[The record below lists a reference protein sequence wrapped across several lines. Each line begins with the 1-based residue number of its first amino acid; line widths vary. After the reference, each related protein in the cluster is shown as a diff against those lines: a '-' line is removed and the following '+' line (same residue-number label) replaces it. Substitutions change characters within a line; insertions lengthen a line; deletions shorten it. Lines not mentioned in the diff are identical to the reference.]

1 MTASLIRQNEV
12 DIGSQAVSYDYTG
25 WMDIAKANIDSQRLN
40 FNFSSENVGR
50 YDEYKANADKY
61 FALSGQEYKNAID
74 FTVPLSDQYKKFDSV
89 ILQKRLQGESG
100 YDEVRTSDEIN
111 EILYQKARDA
121 QANAEDVAA
130 RADPDT
136 WTFSAELAGGV
147 VGWLSDPVQLGGAA
161 VASIPGALY
170 GVGATAA
177 ATITRTVFLE
187 GISEALLET
196 GLQASAV
203 IPWQQE
209 LGNEYGWDEALV
221 QIGMAGILAGGF
233 VGGGFAINKAFGG
246 KVPTSAIFDAHQEL
260 LRKQMLESNRLLDS
274 ELLEAHYRNVD
285 AMGEAF
291 RSGETPRIIADARV
305 ADNPFDDDF
314 VTHDHIVV
322 VRDKPD
328 LVDLDAH
335 AKDVFIRQ
343 VTEELK
349 SDQTL
354 KRAKDL
360 KSQTASL
367 KALEIELADVR
378 KQIKTGRLE
387 LKTFSDLPA
396 DPFMADRIA
405 KLEDKVGPL
414 NRERIGLLDKK
425 EANLKAAIKKKE
437 DVINMTEA
445 ATRADE
451 DLLQLSAGGIPPRLD
466 ARYKTYQKSVKA
478 AEKEYLSWQNRVE
491 EFAKDVFKEG
501 EFVGPPTQRLMDAMN
516 SFVGPI
522 PRGRDIPIR
531 TMKELKDDAPKVE
544 ASVNH
549 AFDVEVKNSLT
560 GDSNELFD
568 FVDIDGNEVRLS
580 AADMDGTIKEEM
592 DLMDFWKSCLGIG
605 K

>member
-40 FNFSSENVGR
+40 FNFSSRLEGR
-50 YDEYKANADKY
+50 ADEYRANFDKY
-61 FALSGQEYKNAID
+61 LSVSGQELKNVVD
-74 FTVPLSDQYKKFDSV
+74 VTVPIADQYKKFDSV

-147 VGWLSDPVQLGGAA
+147 VGWLSDPVQFGLAA
-161 VASIPGALY
+161 VASIPGVLY

-209 LGNEYGWDEALV
+209 LGNEYGWDEAWV

-260 LRKQMLESNRLLDS
+260 LRRQMLESNRLLDS

-305 ADNPFDDDF
+305 ATKPFDDDF

-322 VRDKPD
+322 ARDKPD

-354 KRAKDL
+354 ARAKDL

-396 DPFMADRIA
+396 DPLMADRIA
-405 KLEDKVGPL
+405 KLEDKVGTL
-414 NRERIGLLDKK
+414 NRT
-425 EANLKAAIKKKE
+425 EAKLKAAIKKKE

-466 ARYKTYQKSVKA
+466 ARYKTYQKNVKA

-531 TMKELKDDAPKVE
+531 TMKELKDNAPKVE

-592 DLMDFWKSCLGIG
+592 DLMDFWNSCLGIG